1 MRMKPLSARLGWLR
15 ALVVATMF
23 WQGCA
28 TAAPPPPATA
38 AAPTVGARFDN
49 SELTL
54 TFAEPMRIWGNR
66 VEPGSVRLAP
76 SIGDAAAM
84 QCHWQGDTS
93 MFCTFGAAEPA
104 DATEYRIQIA
114 DGLLT
119 QQGAVLPAQ
128 TLSVSTDRP
137 SVNSTMV
144 WEDGQPVIS
153 LFVRQKIRMNDL
165 ARVLRLDIGGQPA
178 PVRLKPIDDDG
189 DSYRLELPAK
199 IAPQTRLEL
208 SIVPG
213 LRSSAGPLPG
223 VQNAVL
229 QRALVNEPFR
239 VIGAACAQPHSA
251 PGRTPVDGR
260 IDLQCMP
267 DEAVQ
272 LVFSQPLSEA
282 SRQAWIASWPKG
294 VTLYTR
300 RSWNEGYGSRIA
312 REAGEAISFGRD
324 AARSR
329 FDMRLEGLRSQR
341 GDPIQPLTLSVNT
354 LDYRS
359 MLRGPHARAL
369 IADGRKPPLLLQ
381 TVNAQAGSWPL
392 RGLDGKW
399 LQGLQAGPARR
410 HAEPERL
417 PSPSA
422 EAVLARGGWVGW
434 YANDAVAN
442 GAHPNALVEASAP
455 AFDLFATATAGEVLV
470 WAQAWDDG
478 GAIAGAEVELLLQ
491 VNGGVPAR
499 IARGR
504 TDGNGL
510 ARLELPA
517 ALRESAKASDQRLIL
532 RATQGQ
538 GAAVRRAV
546 LPAER
551 WFSLQALQRNDATQ
565 IWGVADK
572 PLYRAGETVR
582 YRLWLRQIVGER
594 LLRPAASENIELS
607 LSREDEEEA
616 ILTWSER
623 FDAGG
628 SLSAE
633 RGLPSQLTDGRYC
646 IHDDAVYSA
655 QGVCFFV
662 GSYRAQDL
670 WAQARTEDRVLHDG
684 DRFAFDLQAGY
695 YSGGAA
701 VDIGVE
707 RVTAILSPLRLQEA
721 YPRFA
726 DYSFID
732 VGGHGSHALIGAK
745 ELRLRTDAQGRAHGE
760 LKTRFDDR
768 PSDGKSSLP
777 AFGRIQV
784 VGEVR
789 LADREGTAS
798 NAAPARYSRY
808 RRFVGLRSDPS
819 WFSAR
824 SPVRLEAVVIDD
836 NGIAVPDAPVE
847 IEVRWLRGYDQREDD
862 AKAPVLHR
870 CSLRAQ
876 QPAAC
881 DFPREKTGRYRIT
894 ARSGE
899 AAPAELSRYVWVGS
913 DYGDDNAKAGEPAL
927 ELIRAASAQDRSV
940 EVLLRQPY
948 AKAQVLFVF
957 EDGRHLM
964 GERVETV
971 EGQEQRYRIVVPQT
985 RSHSYSLL
993 AYVREAVPS
1002 KIDEHGLRTPP
1013 RRGSADLSLV
1023 APPLPAPAPLSLSF
1037 ASAAARPGERVR
1049 LRVRNDSA
1057 QPREVAISV
1066 MDDALRSLA
1075 GENWEEF
1082 DPANANWLG
1091 GLKSHYTSL
1100 SSQSFTRFDG
1110 GAWKLALA
1118 RSDAKTSKP
1127 SWPGVMFELDKA
1139 MPSGTPFDFA
1149 ADEDSQD
1156 PSKQKAS
1163 AEANALAAYIAD
1175 ADADADIADAAASPA
1190 DPESDHLDRCP
1201 SCSVVAI
1208 GDYRQA
1214 SKPVESP
1221 KPSRGRG
1228 GGYSYSYVAPAAE
1241 VGSGTGA
1248 IAPSDRDGDYA
1259 STVLDSIQVT
1269 GSRIGLKQ
1277 ALRAGS
1283 GKVEGVRP
1291 REQTT
1296 DAAAMVSA
1304 AARVRTRFVDTVHW
1318 LPQLR
1323 LAPGESREIELTLPD
1338 NLTRWRAVAWSN
1350 DADDDFTLT
1359 ETTLDVG
1366 LPLEARLQT
1375 PVRLYPG
1382 DRSRLA
1388 ANARHSGDSAAQ
1400 VATQLRV
1407 TDATG
1412 EGEALAQSRDTLQL
1426 APQGQGSFAVEIAPR
1441 QVGALLA
1448 TASVEAGG
1456 ERDAVAAPIE
1466 IATPLIAG
1474 RLSQAGWL
1482 GAQPLSLALPELPAG
1497 AMQPQL
1503 QVSLLR
1509 GSAALVDRWTE
1520 DLHAYPHRCWEQ
1532 ILSRGLVAAL
1542 SLQRGPSSPWPQDDA
1557 RAAVREAV
1565 ENAAV
1570 FQNEAGDF
1578 RYFTRAPEQYE
1589 AYRRY
1594 DLTETPEVA
1603 LTAYSLRA
1611 LRLLKQLGYPV
1622 QGHVLEAAEDFV
1634 GDQQAPAALDPQ
1646 AQVAGDQVAI
1656 NQAAIA
1662 VGAEDEPSS
1671 DKLDRL
1677 WSHWSRLQLPA
1688 QIELTRAL
1696 ARARHA
1702 SAAAAL
1708 ARVVAQTRRNGAAR
1722 AFDADVRLD
1731 RWMSS
1736 DLREQCA
1743 VIGLLRDY
1751 PRLGDSELRL
1761 SLISGLSDLYAGGSG
1776 AIDTQAGAYCVWALN
1791 DDVRADARRS
1801 ASASV
1806 AFGEQRALLELAPG
1820 EARGE
1825 WKAPAAQARAL
1836 QLARKTQGDTPLSF
1850 VATLD
1855 YVEDA
1860 NHAVANA
1867 AGLAVERRFEV
1878 LRDGEWK
1885 PLTGAKLRENDWVRI
1900 TLIVSNGAERHF
1912 VAITDNAPGGL
1923 FPTDLSLSGVGGL
1936 DLSKVSDTG
1945 SWWFRT
1951 RKLDPRKPRF
1961 YAEELPAGRHEV
1973 RYFARA
1979 GNAGD
1984 YLAAPA
1990 QVELMY
1996 GGATQAR
2003 TAAER
2008 VTVLPPD

>member
-1 MRMKPLSARLGWLR
+1 MKPFSARLGWLR
-15 ALVVATMF
+15 AFVVATMF
-23 WQGCA
+23 WLGCA
-28 TAAPPPPATA
+28 TAAAPPPATA
-38 AAPTVGARFDN
+38 VTAPSVSARFDN

-66 VEPGSVRLAP
+66 VEPGSVRLTP

-84 QCHWQGDTS
+84 QCHWQDDTS
-93 MFCTFGAAEPA
+93 MFCTFGAIEPA

-119 QQGAVLPAQ
+119 QQGAALPGR
-128 TLSVSTDRP
+128 TLEVRTDRP
-137 SVNSTMV
+137 SVSSVMS
-144 WEDGQPVIS
+144 WEDGRPVIS
-153 LFVRQKIRMNDL
+153 LFSQQKIGADDL
-165 ARVLRLDIGGQPA
+165 ARVLRLDIGGRPA

-189 DSYRLELPAK
+189 GSYRLELPVK
-199 IAPQTRLEL
+199 IAPQTHLEL

-223 VQNAVL
+223 VQNGVL
-229 QRALVNEPFR
+229 LRALVNEPFR

-294 VTLYTR
+294 VALYTR
-300 RSWNEGYGSRIA
+300 RSWNEGYGSRIT

-341 GDPIQPLTLSVNT
+341 GEAIQPLTLSVNT

-369 IADGRKPPLLLQ
+369 IADGRKLPPLLQ
-381 TVNAQAGSWPL
+381 AVNAQAGSWPL

-399 LQGLQAGPARR
+399 LQGLQAGPVRR

-422 EAVLARGGWVGW
+422 DAVLARGGWVGW

-442 GAHPNALVEASAP
+442 DARPNALVEASAP
-455 AFDLFATATAGEVLV
+455 AFDLFATATTGEVLV

-478 GAIAGAEVELLLQ
+478 GAIAGAEVELLAQ
-491 VNGGVPAR
+491 SNGGVPAR

-510 ARLELPA
+510 ARLNVPA
-517 ALRESAKASDQRLIL
+517 ALRASGRSDDLRLIL
-532 RATQGQ
+532 RASQGQ

-551 WFSLQALQRNDATQ
+551 WFSWQALRREDLTQ

-582 YRLWLRQIVGER
+582 YKLWLRQVAGER
-594 LLRPAASENIELS
+594 LLRPAASEKIELS

-646 IHDDAVYSA
+646 IRDSA
-655 QGVCFFV
+655 DSSRVGVCFFV

-670 WAQARTEDRVLHDG
+670 WAQAKTEDRVLHDG

-707 RVTAILSPLRLQEA
+707 RVTAMLSPLRLQEA

-732 VGGHGSHALIGAK
+732 VGGHGSHPLSGAK
-745 ELRLRTDAQGRAHGE
+745 QIRLRTDAQGRAHGE

-768 PSDGKSSLP
+768 HSDGKSSLP

-798 NAAPARYSRY
+798 NAASARYSRY

-836 NGIAVPDAPVE
+836 NGVAVADAPVE

-881 DFPREKTGRYRIT
+881 DFPREKSGRYRIT

-913 DYGDDNAKAGEPAL
+913 DYGDDDAEAGKPAL

-964 GERVETV
+964 GERIETV
-971 EGQEQRYRIVVPQT
+971 ESQGQRYRIALPDT
-985 RSHSYSLL
+985 RAHSYSLV
-993 AYVREAVPS
+993 AHVREAAPS

-1013 RRGSADLSLV
+1013 RRGSANLNLV
-1023 APPLPAPAPLSLSF
+1023 APPLPTPTPLSLSF
-1037 ASAAARPGERVR
+1037 ASATARPGERVR

-1075 GENWEEF
+1075 GENWNEF
-1082 DPANANWLG
+1082 DPASFGWLG
-1091 GLKSHYTSL
+1091 GLKSHEASL
-1100 SSQSFTRFDG
+1100 SSLSFTEFKG

-1118 RSDAKTSKP
+1118 RPDAKARKSP
-1127 SWPGVMFELDKA
+1127 WPGVMFELDKA

-1149 ADEDSQD
+1149 ADEDSED

-1163 AEANALAAYIAD
+1163 AEANARA
-1175 ADADADIADAAASPA
+1175 ADIGEVDVADAAASPA

-1221 KPSRGRG
+1221 KPGRSRGD
-1228 GGYSYSYVAPAAE
+1228 GYSYSYVAPAAE
-1241 VGSGTGA
+1241 VGSDTGA
-1248 IAPSDRDGDYA
+1248 MAPSDRDGDYG
-1259 STVLDSIQVT
+1259 STVLERIQVT
-1269 GSRIGLKQ
+1269 GSRIGPEE

-1291 REQTT
+1291 REQPA
-1296 DAAAMVSA
+1296 DAAAAVTA

-1323 LAPGESREIELTLPD
+1323 LAPGESREIELILPD

-1412 EGEALAQSRDTLQL
+1412 EGDALAQSQGTLQL

-1441 QVGALLA
+1441 QVGVLLA

-1466 IATPLIAG
+1466 IATPLVAG

-1532 ILSRGLVAAL
+1532 ILSRGVVAAL

-1589 AYRRY
+1589 AYQRY
-1594 DLTETPEVA
+1594 GLTETPEVA

-1634 GDQQAPAALDPQ
+1634 GGQEAPAALDPQ

-1688 QIELTRAL
+1688 QVELTRAL
-1696 ARARHA
+1696 ARAGHA

-1708 ARVVAQTRRNGAAR
+1708 ARVVAQTKRNGAAR

-1751 PRLGDSELRL
+1751 PKLGDNELRL
-1761 SLISGLSDLYAGGSG
+1761 SLIAGLSDLYAGGSG
-1776 AIDTQAGAYCVWALN
+1776 AVDTQAGAYCVWALN

-1820 EARGE
+1820 EARSE
-1825 WKAPAAQARAL
+1825 WKAPATQGRAL
-1836 QLARKTQGDTPLSF
+1836 QVARKTQGDTPLSF

-1900 TLIVSNGAERHF
+1900 TLIVNNGAERHF

-1945 SWWFRT
+1945 SRWFRT